1 MSDLKFKTRT
11 NDETTLKEDAI
22 QQLQQS
28 LRGVLIR
35 PSDADYDEARKVYNA
50 MYDRR
55 PGLLVHA
62 AGVADVITVVNFARE
77 HDLLLAVRGGGHSA
91 PGYGVCDGGVVLD
104 LRRMKGIRVDP
115 LRRTVR
121 AEGGCTLGDLN
132 HATYAFGLATPGG
145 IMSTTGIGGL
155 TLGGGLGYLTRRFGL
170 MCDNLLSADVGL
182 ADGTFVI
189 CSEEQ
194 EQDLFWAIRGGGGNF
209 GVVTSFEF
217 RLHEVGDIYGGPIF
231 FAPDAGT
238 LRQYRDFILQAP
250 EDLGAIFGLT
260 LAAPLPFLLP
270 EWHGK
275 PVMVVITCWTGAME
289 EGEKMI
295 ALVKSWGRVI
305 GEYVARMPHPVINT
319 LFDELLP
326 PGLHN
331 YWKGNLARQ
340 LSDEAIAAHLEHGA
354 KTPTIQSSA
363 LIYPMDGA
371 CQRVPTTA
379 TAFTY
384 REMNFSTVIGSAW
397 PDVADSERNIQWVRD
412 YHEALRPYS
421 EESCYVNFSS
431 ADGKDRSRIDYGDNY
446 DRLVKIK
453 TKYDPTNLFRL
464 NHNIK
469 PL

>member
-11 NDETTLKEDAI
+11 NDETTLKENAI
-22 QQLQQS
+22 QQLRQS
-28 LRGVLIR
+28 LRGALIR
-35 PSDADYDEARKVYNA
+35 PGDDGYDEARKVYNA

-62 AGVADVITVVNFARE
+62 AGVADVMAVVKFARE

-115 LRRTVR
+115 QRRTAQ

-145 IMSTTGIGGL
+145 IVSTTGIGGL
-155 TLGGGLGYLTRRFGL
+155 TLGGGMGYLTRRFGL
-170 MCDNLLSADVGL
+170 TCDNLLSADVAL
-182 ADGTFVI
+182 ADGTFVT

-194 EQDLFWAIRGGGGNF
+194 EQDLFWALRGGGGNF

-231 FAPDAGT
+231 FAPDPET

-250 EDLGAIFGLT
+250 EDLGALFGLT
-260 LAAPLPFLLP
+260 LAAPLPFLPP

-275 PVMVVITCWTGAME
+275 PVMAVIACWTGAME
-289 EGEKMI
+289 DGEKI
-295 ALVKSWGRVI
+295 IEPIKSWGKVL
-305 GEYVARMPHPVINT
+305 GAYVARMPHAAINT

-326 PGLHN
+326 PGLQN
-331 YWKGNLARQ
+331 YWKGNFART
-340 LSDEAIAAHLEHGA
+340 LSDEAVAAHLEHGA
-354 KTPTIQSSA
+354 RTPNIQSSA
-363 LIYPMDGA
+363 LIYPVDGA
-371 CQRVPTTA
+371 CQRVPATA
-379 TAFTY
+379 TAYAY
-384 REMNFSTVIGSAW
+384 RDMNFSTVIGSAW
-397 PDVADSERNIQWVRD
+397 PNPADNERNIQWVRE
-412 YHEALRPYS
+412 YYEALRPHS
-421 EESCYVNFSS
+421 EASAYVNFQS
-431 ADGKDRSRIDYGDNY
+431 ADEQDRSRIDYGQNY

>member
-1 MSDLKFKTRT
+1 MSDLKIRTQT
-11 NDETTLKEDAI
+11 NDEITLKEEAI
-22 QQLQQS
+22 NQFQQS
-28 LRGVLIR
+28 LRGLLIH
-35 PSDADYDEARKVYNA
+35 PGDTSYDEARKVYNA

-62 AGVADVITVVNFARE
+62 VGVADVMTVVKFARE

-91 PGYGVCDGGVVLD
+91 PGFGVCDGGLVLD
-104 LRRMKGIRVDP
+104 LRRMRGVRVDP
-115 LRRTVR
+115 ERRAVR

-145 IMSTTGIGGL
+145 IVSTTGIGGL
-155 TLGGGLGYLTRRFGL
+155 TLGGGLGYMTRRFGL
-170 MCDNLLSADVGL
+170 TCDNLLSADVVL
-182 ADGTFVI
+182 ADGSFVT

-194 EQDLFWAIRGGGGNF
+194 EQDLFWALRGGGGNF

-231 FAPDAGT
+231 FAPDAEV

-275 PVMVVITCWTGAME
+275 PVTAVITCWTGAME
-289 EGEKMI
+289 DGEKI
-295 ALVKSWGRVI
+295 IEPIKSWGRVI
-305 GEYVARMPHPVINT
+305 GEYVARMPHPALNT

-326 PGLHN
+326 PGLQN
-331 YWKGNLARQ
+331 YWKGNFART

-354 KTPTIQSSA
+354 KTPNIQSSA
-363 LIYPMDGA
+363 LIYPVDGA
-371 CQRVPTTA
+371 CQRVPATA
-379 TAFTY
+379 TAYAY
-384 REMNFSTVIGSAW
+384 RDMNFSTVIGSAW
-397 PDVADSERNIQWVRD
+397 PDAADNERNIQWARE
-412 YHEALRPYS
+412 YYEALRPHS
-421 EESCYVNFSS
+421 EASAYVNFQS
-431 ADGKDRSRIDYGDNY
+431 ADEQDRSRIDYGQNY

-453 TKYDPTNLFRL
+453 TKYDPLNLFRL